1 MRARDLLR
9 FALSALW
16 QHKVRSLL
24 TLGGVVAGAFL
35 LVVSIAVGQGVE
47 ETTVQQFRKYGRL
60 RSVSVFPGF
69 QPLEKVIP
77 PADLEVKGPMSDAK
91 RERIRQGLIRHWP
104 RKHNRLPP
112 AAMLTN
118 DRLKDLANLEH
129 VVEVFPAIHES
140 CRAAFPSPTS
150 TDLGRREHDVLVSAP
165 EPGDDKFNARVV
177 AGSPLRRPIVV
188 R

>member
-16 QHKVRSLL
+16 QHKVRTLL
-24 TLGGVVAGAFL
+24 TLSGVVAGSFL
-35 LVVSIAVGQGVE
+35 LIVSIAVGQGVE
-47 ETTVQQFRKYGRL
+47 ETTVSQFRKYGRL
-60 RSVSVFPGF
+60 RSVNVFPGF

-77 PADLEVKGPMSDAK
+77 PSDLEVKGSMSEAK

-104 RKHNRLPP
+104 RKHQRQPP

-118 DRLKDLANLEH
+118 NKLKEIADFEH

-140 CRAAFPSPTS
+140 CRVSFKSLPSS
-150 TDLGRREHDVLVSAP
+150 GLRWRDEDALVS
-165 EPGDDKFNARVV
+165 V
-177 AGSPLRRPIVV
+177 
-188 R
+188 

>member
-1 MRARDLLR
+1 MRSRVLLR

-16 QHKVRSLL
+16 QHRARTLL
-24 TLGGVVAGAFL
+24 AISGVIAGSFL
-35 LVVSIAVGQGVE
+35 LMVSIAVGQGVE
-47 ETTVQQFRKYGRL
+47 ETTVNQFRKFGRL

-77 PADLEVKGPMSDAK
+77 PSDLEVKGPMSEAK

-104 RKHNRLPP
+104 RKHQRQPP

-118 DRLKDLANLEH
+118 NKLKEIASFEH

-140 CRAAFPSPTS
+140 CRVSFKPLSS
-150 TDLGRREHDVLVSAP
+150 SGLRRREEDVLVSAP
-165 EPGDDKFNARVV
+165 EPGDDKFNARLV
-177 AGSPLRRPIVV
+177 AGSPLPA
-188 R
+188 